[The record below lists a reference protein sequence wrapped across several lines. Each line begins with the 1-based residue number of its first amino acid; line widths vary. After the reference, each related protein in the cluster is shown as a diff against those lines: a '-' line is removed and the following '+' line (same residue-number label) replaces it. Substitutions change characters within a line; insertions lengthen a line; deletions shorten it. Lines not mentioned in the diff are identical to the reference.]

1 MADREGEGKR
11 KREVGGEGERGRE
24 KGGKEGE
31 SESPRRDDQ
40 PMAMSATRRTS
51 ASTVAKQVFL
61 NWSNVPS
68 DFTLFRTASAEGS
81 GPSCSMPA
89 GPPLFAF
96 FPEYSAKRVNIH
108 VTDEYD

>member
-1 MADREGEGKR
+1 MADQEGEGKR
-11 KREVGGEGERGRE
+11 KKEVGGEGERERERERE

-40 PMAMSATRRTS
+40 PMAMSAIRRTS

-96 FPEYSAKRVNIH
+96 FRIQCKEG
-108 VTDEYD
+108 